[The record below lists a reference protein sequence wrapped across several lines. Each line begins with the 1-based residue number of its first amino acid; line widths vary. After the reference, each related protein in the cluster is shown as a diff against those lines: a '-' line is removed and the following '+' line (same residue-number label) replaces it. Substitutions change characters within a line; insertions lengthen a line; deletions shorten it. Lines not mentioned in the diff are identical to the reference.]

1 MSSAITAAVASVVV
15 SDALSDDN
23 GASSANG
30 AAADANRLQAQISRE
45 QWNKYKEIYEPMERK
60 FVAESTNY
68 DTPLNYAKAAG
79 EASATVSQQFSKARD
94 RLTRTPGMDP
104 SSAAYQA
111 GIIGLDMA
119 QAANEA
125 TAQNTARQTVKDTAY
140 GRKLTA
146 IGLGKGLDSTA
157 AAGLATSASQNLARA
172 QSAQAQANA
181 EASALGNV
189 TQRVVGALPGV
200 TSNWLGSGSQAG
212 YALGTTSVSPQA
224 VSSANQTSDPLG
236 SLAASQGWLN

>member
-1 MSSAITAAVASVVV
+1 MPWGVAAAVAGAYVTSTM
-15 SDALSDDN
+15 ADDY
-23 GASSANG
+23 GAEAANN
-30 AAADANRLQAQISRE
+30 ASADATRTQAQIAKD
-45 QWNKYKEIYEPMERK
+45 QWNKYKEIYEPMERE

-94 RLTRTPGMDP
+94 RLARTPGMDP

-140 GRKLTA
+140 SRNLTA
-146 IGLGKGLDSTA
+146 LGLGKGLDSTA
-157 AAGLATSASQNLARA
+157 ASGLASAAGLSLSQA
-172 QSAQAQANA
+172 QSARSQANA

-200 TSNWLGSGSQAG
+200 TSNWLGSGSQLG